1 MRRNLRFL
9 FFFASLA
16 ASNVINSPSPAK
28 ASKRLRVARYAAVV
42 FWLTREPT
50 HANSRRA
57 SSPDT
62 SWAAEIRDPNR
73 GARLWLGTFDT
84 AEEAARAYDAA
95 ARHIRGPNARTN
107 FELKP
112 GEVPPPFVLPDPP
125 AGRGRGK
132 PDGAGSNPGGGGGRP
147 AHAAKKQMRAVGQP
161 MPPGGGYYPAG
172 AGAAG
177 ALGGMGGVPQRGFQ
191 STHGALFGGGGGHAP
206 NDLSAL
212 VNANLALAQQNLAM
226 AGGGGGLGGHDG
238 GYIRLGVSGS
248 AGSRDGSVGGLHGT
262 SAGASGGSPS
272 LGLGGVGTLNGAND
286 FGASRGEIPRIANS
300 KRERAPSNPFL
311 GTSFGVAG
319 SFGAVFGADSL
330 GGTPETG
337 GLFPGS
343 FGAHSPGGGGAAKM
357 AAMVAGARGGG
368 GVFGSMKDDLH
379 VGSLGTMH
387 QLDDALPTG
396 SLELGSSPLD
406 TFGDFMHSL
415 PKDGDGGAGSG
426 AGSERRGARG
436 GLAMK
441 KSAGGGGD
449 AAGPFGGR
457 RSGGGAAEAASAR
470 VGRGG
475 SS

>member
-1 MRRNLRFL
+1 MATAVQGKVPAHKAPVNHEE
-9 FFFASLA
+9 SDDD
-16 ASNVINSPSPAK
+16 VDDDDAK
-28 ASKRLRVARYAAVV
+28 ATTKSKK
-42 FWLTREPT
+42 TT
-50 HANSRRA
+50 
-57 SSPDT
+57 SSIYRGVRQRPWG

-132 PDGAGSNPGGGGGRP
+132 PDGPPGGGGGPGGRP

-161 MPPGGGYYPAG
+161 MPPGGGYYPSG

-177 ALGGMGGVPQRGFQ
+177 ALGGMGGVPQRGFT

-226 AGGGGGLGGHDG
+226 AGGGGGLGSDG

-248 AGSRDGSVGGLHGT
+248 AGSRDGSVGALHGT

-272 LGLGGVGTLNGAND
+272 LGLGVVGGAD

-319 SFGAVFGADSL
+319 SFGTVFGADYL

-343 FGAHSPGGGGAAKM
+343 FGGHSPGVGGGGAAKM
-357 AAMVAGARGGG
+357 AAMVAGSRGGG
-368 GVFGSMKDDLH
+368 SGAGGMFGSMKDDLH
-379 VGSLGTMH
+379 VGSLGTMNH
-387 QLDDALPTG
+387 LDDALPMG

-406 TFGDFMHSL
+406 NFGDFMHSL
-415 PKDGDGGAGSG
+415 PKDGAEPTGGGGSRAG
-426 AGSERRGARG
+426 RGG

-475 SS
+475 GGS

>member
-1 MRRNLRFL
+1 M
-9 FFFASLA
+9 
-16 ASNVINSPSPAK
+16 
-28 ASKRLRVARYAAVV
+28 
-42 FWLTREPT
+42 
-50 HANSRRA
+50 
-57 SSPDT
+57 
-62 SWAAEIRDPNR
+62 
-73 GARLWLGTFDT
+73 
-84 AEEAARAYDAA
+84 
-95 ARHIRGPNARTN
+95 
-107 FELKP
+107 
-112 GEVPPPFVLPDPP
+112 PPPFVLPDPP

-132 PDGAGSNPGGGGGRP
+132 PDGAPGGGGGAGGGRP

-368 GVFGSMKDDLH
+368 GVFGSGSMKDDLH

-441 KSAGGGGD
+441 KSAGGSGD

-475 SS
+475 GS

>member
-1 MRRNLRFL
+1 MK
-9 FFFASLA
+9 
-16 ASNVINSPSPAK
+16 P
-28 ASKRLRVARYAAVV
+28 
-42 FWLTREPT
+42 TRQ
-50 HANSRRA
+50 N
-57 SSPDT
+57 

-132 PDGAGSNPGGGGGRP
+132 PDGPPGGGGGPGGRP

-161 MPPGGGYYPAG
+161 MPPGGGYYPSG

-177 ALGGMGGVPQRGFQ
+177 ALGGMGGVPQRGFT

-226 AGGGGGLGGHDG
+226 AGGGGGLGSDG

-248 AGSRDGSVGGLHGT
+248 AGSRDGSVGALHGT

-272 LGLGGVGTLNGAND
+272 LGLGVVGGAD

-319 SFGAVFGADSL
+319 SFGTVFGADYL

-343 FGAHSPGGGGAAKM
+343 FGGHSPGVGGGGAAKM
-357 AAMVAGARGGG
+357 AAMVAGSRGGG
-368 GVFGSMKDDLH
+368 SGAGGMFGSMKDDLH
-379 VGSLGTMH
+379 VGSLGTMNH
-387 QLDDALPTG
+387 LDDALPMG

-406 TFGDFMHSL
+406 NFGDFMHSL
-415 PKDGDGGAGSG
+415 PKDGAEAPGGGGSRAG
-426 AGSERRGARG
+426 RGG

-475 SS
+475 GGS